1 MGQFEEDTAAANKL
15 FVEAVKLVKMA
26 ENAEALHEWRKG
38 LFNLRTPRSK
48 KADALLL
55 ALRKLNE
62 IIDDYPSTDL
72 AVKLISEDTGSISL
86 EGVGEVAEKAREEAE
101 RAAEEARSFK
111 KTLKAAEQGDAVA
124 QFSLGVMYYKGHGVP
139 ENDAE
144 AVKWYRK
151 AAEQGNEGAKKMLKA
166 LKYSVYKAK

>member
-15 FVEAVKLVKMA
+15 FVKAVKLVKMA

-86 EGVGEVAEKAREEAE
+86 EGVSEVAEKAREEAE

-111 KTLKAAEQGDAVA
+111 KTLKAAEQGNAGA
-124 QFSLGVMYYKGHGVP
+124 QANLGIMYARGEGVP
-139 ENDAE
+139 KNDTE
-144 AVKWYRK
+144 AAKWYRK
-151 AAEQGNEGAKKMLKA
+151 AAEQGHESAKSWLED
-166 LKYSVYKAK
+166 LEAK